1 MGNSFAKTYKKVG
14 EDTGRKEESIYKVMR
29 NNFKFIFLSKNFAGN
44 INMHGRQKNDPLKRS
59 MS

>member
-1 MGNSFAKTYKKVG
+1 MGNLFAKTYKKVG

-29 NNFKFIFLSKNFAGN
+29 NNFNSFFLSKNFAGN